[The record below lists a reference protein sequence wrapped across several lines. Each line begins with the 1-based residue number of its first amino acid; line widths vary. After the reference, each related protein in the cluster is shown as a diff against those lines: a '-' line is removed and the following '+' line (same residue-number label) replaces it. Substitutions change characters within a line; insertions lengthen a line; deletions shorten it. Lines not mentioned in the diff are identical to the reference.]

1 LARSK
6 LILLTSGF
14 PFGSHETFLETEIK
28 YLCEG
33 FDQVQILAVDP
44 TEETIRQVP
53 DNCSVSIIRTQR
65 STRQKLKALSSILD
79 PRVKAEIRSIKEV
92 YGMTLSKGVLST
104 LLMSLQRAKAI
115 EKQILPFIDEDR
127 KTVLYSYWCDDSAL
141 ALALLSEKR
150 KALKTVCRI
159 HRWDVYFEESAV
171 GYLPY
176 RHFITQHISK
186 IFSISQDG
194 IDYAKRVWKTGK
206 EDKFELSRLGINN
219 DHPLKVVERDYFLLV
234 SCSNLIPVKRVHLIA
249 EALQHLTDQR
259 IKWVHIGDGPE
270 RNRIEE
276 STKKFPKNIE
286 VEFMGRIPNPAI
298 YAYYDEQRPDLFIN
312 VSSSEGVPVS
322 IMEAMSFG
330 IPVLATDVGGNG
342 EIVNEGNGKLL
353 HLNAREEAICE
364 ALEKIANLDKDLKTQ
379 MRDEAYATWRSQCN
393 ALTNYNSFVQDL
405 IHS

>member
-14 PFGSHETFLETEIK
+14 PFGGHETFLETEIK

-33 FDQVQILAVDP
+33 FEQVQILALDP

-53 DNCSVSIIRTQR
+53 VNCSVSIIRTQR
-65 STRQKLKALSSILD
+65 GTLQKLKALSSILD
-79 PRVKAEIRSIKEV
+79 PRVKEEIRIIKDV
-92 YGMTLSKGVLST
+92 YGISLSKGVLST
-104 LLMSLQRAKAI
+104 LLMSLHRAKAI
-115 EKQILPFIDEDR
+115 EKQILPYIGEDK

-176 RHFITQHISK
+176 RHFITQNISK

-194 IDYAKRVWKTGK
+194 IAYAKRVWKTGK

-219 DHPLKVVERDYFLLV
+219 YRPLKVVERDYFLIV

-270 RNRIEE
+270 RDRIAER
-276 STKKFPKNIE
+276 TKKLPKNIE
-286 VEFMGRIPNPAI
+286 VEFMGRIPNSAI
-298 YAYYDEQRPDLFIN
+298 YVYYDEQRPDLFIN

-330 IPVLATDVGGNG
+330 IPVIATDVGGNG
-342 EIVNEGNGKLL
+342 EIVNEGNGELVSISIHPVELAQTVSTLIDIEKEATT
-353 HLNAREEAICE
+353 HLKDAAFKTW
-364 ALEKIANLDKDLKTQ
+364 EKHYCA
-379 MRDEAYATWRSQCN
+379 E
-393 ALTNYNSFVQDL
+393 TNYSSFVAKMVEL
-405 IHS
+405 

>member
-1 LARSK
+1 VY
-6 LILLTSGF
+6 GF
-14 PFGSHETFLETEIK
+14 P
-28 YLCEG
+28 
-33 FDQVQILAVDP
+33 
-44 TEETIRQVP
+44 
-53 DNCSVSIIRTQR
+53 
-65 STRQKLKALSSILD
+65 
-79 PRVKAEIRSIKEV
+79 
-92 YGMTLSKGVLST
+92 LSKGVLAT
-104 LLMSLQRAKAI
+104 LLMSLHRAKAI
-115 EKQILPFIDEDR
+115 EKQILPFIEEDQD
-127 KTVLYSYWCDDSAL
+127 TVLYSYWCDDSAL
-141 ALALLSEKR
+141 ALALLSEKG

-176 RHFITQHISK
+176 RHFITQNISK

-270 RNRIEE
+270 RDRIAE

-298 YAYYDEQRPDLFIN
+298 YSYYAEQRPDLFIN

-330 IPVLATDVGGNG
+330 IPVIATDVGGNG
-342 EIVNEGNGKLL
+342 EIVNKANGFLL
-353 HLNAREEAICE
+353 SPDLTKKELVQIIQFIIDNTGTLKCKSIAAKDTWKTLYNAKKNYTCFVEN
-364 ALEKIANLDKDLKTQ
+364 LIA
-379 MRDEAYATWRSQCN
+379 
-393 ALTNYNSFVQDL
+393 
-405 IHS
+405 HSL